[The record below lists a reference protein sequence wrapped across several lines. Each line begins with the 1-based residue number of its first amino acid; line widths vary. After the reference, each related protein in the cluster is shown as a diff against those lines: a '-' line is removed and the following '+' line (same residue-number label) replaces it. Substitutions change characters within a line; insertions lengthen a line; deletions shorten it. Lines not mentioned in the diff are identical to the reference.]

1 MKQINLTAP
10 INQLGFGV
18 VGLNALL
25 AMQQLGYEVALW
37 PIGPIDSPQEHQ
49 SEIEAALLASGA
61 YDPQAPSLRISVPSD
76 FAHQVGRGLR
86 VAITYFE
93 RDQLTAAEIHHL
105 QNQDVVI
112 ASSVWMQELL
122 KRQIC
127 GPRIAVASPGV
138 ERSIFSAHIPL
149 AKVADSTD
157 RGWETMSAMPTWSTS
172 SSTQPPTTFLVVG
185 KWEVRKGH
193 DVLPAIFQSAFTPQ
207 DNFKLVLMT
216 VNPFLSQQ
224 QHTAWCRSFAKL
236 GDKVEIHHRRLPDQR
251 AVALA
256 MAQADCGVFLSR
268 AEGWNLDAAEMLAMG
283 KHIVIT
289 NFAAHTEFV
298 NRDNAWLVDI
308 HELEPAYDGCWFD
321 GFGRWAKLGDSQL
334 RQAVSHVRAV
344 HQLKQAGRLA
354 VNLAGQH
361 SMRPFT
367 WQAFAERIV
376 AALSPLARDGDSIDE
391 DSLAGIIGE
400 RCEAG
405 SSRETLPRA
414 GDDLNK

>member
-1 MKQINLTAP
+1 MKHINLTTP

-18 VGLNALL
+18 VGLNALRGL
-25 AMQQLGYEVALW
+25 QQLGYEVALW
-37 PIGPIDSPQEHQ
+37 PLGPIDYPQEYQ
-49 SEIEAALLASGA
+49 SAIERALHASQTF
-61 YDPQAPSLRISVPSD
+61 DPQAPSLRISIPSD
-76 FAHQVGRGLR
+76 FAHHVGRGLR

-93 RDQLTAAEIHHL
+93 RDRLTATEVHHL
-105 QNQDVVI
+105 TNQDVVI

-122 KRQIC
+122 RRQIR
-127 GPRIAVASPGV
+127 GPRIAIASPGV
-138 ERSIFSAHIPL
+138 EHSIFSDNILPPL
-149 AKVADSTD
+149 QLNDPGCKSEDKPPVTS
-157 RGWETMSAMPTWSTS
+157 GSSASPARMAIQPAPR
-172 SSTQPPTTFLVVG
+172 PPTTFLVVG

-207 DNFKLVLMT
+207 DNFRLVLMT

-224 QHTAWCRSFAKL
+224 QHAAWCRSFAKL
-236 GDKVEIHHRRLPDQR
+236 GDKVEIHHQRLPDQR

-283 KHIVIT
+283 KHIIIT

-321 GFGRWAKLGDSQL
+321 GFGQWAKLGDSQL
-334 RQAVSHVRAV
+334 RQAVAHVRAV
-344 HQLKQAGRLA
+344 HQLKQTARLT

-361 SMRPFT
+361 SMRSFT
-367 WQAFAERIV
+367 WQSFAERII
-376 AALSPLARDGDSIDE
+376 AACSPLAGDGDSSMSTQSPAI
-391 DSLAGIIGE
+391 
-400 RCEAG
+400 
-405 SSRETLPRA
+405 
-414 GDDLNK
+414 